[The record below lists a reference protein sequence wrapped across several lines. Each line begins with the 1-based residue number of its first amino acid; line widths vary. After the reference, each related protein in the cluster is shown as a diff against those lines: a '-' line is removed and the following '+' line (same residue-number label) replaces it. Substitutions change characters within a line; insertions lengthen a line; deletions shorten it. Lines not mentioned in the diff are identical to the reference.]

1 MLLKLIVK
9 NAFRHRLRTGL
20 TLLGVTVAVLAFG
33 LLQTVVGAWYAAADA
48 TSRTRLVTRNAI
60 SLVFP
65 LPLSY
70 LQKIRAVPGVMQV
83 SHSNWFGGVYVSE
96 RNFFPQFAVDAQSY
110 FRLYPEFLVEPG
122 EMQAFL
128 RDRQGAVV
136 GRRLAQRFGWRLGD
150 TVSLRGT
157 IWPGTWRF
165 TIRGIYRGAEA
176 GTDEGLFFFHWR
188 YLNETA
194 QRNYP
199 RRANTVGVFIL
210 GIDDAS
216 RAAAISSAV
225 DALFRNSLAET
236 RTETEK
242 AFQLSFVSMTEAILL
257 AIQAVSYVV
266 IVIILAVMA
275 NTMAMTA
282 RERLAEYATLK
293 ALGFGPGFVRLLVY
307 GESLAIALLGGAL
320 GMLLSFPAA
329 EAFGAQ
335 LASLFPVFSIRPETL
350 GLQALAALLVGLI
363 AALVPAEKGARVNI
377 VAGLRSVA

>member
-1 MLLKLIVK
+1 MLLKLILK
-9 NAFRHRLRTGL
+9 NVFRHRLRSGL

-33 LLQTVVGAWYAAADA
+33 LLQTVVGAWYAAAEA
-48 TSRTRLVTRNAI
+48 TSMSRLVTRNAI

-70 LQKIRAVPGVMQV
+70 LQKIRAVPGVTQV

-96 RNFFPQFAVDAQSY
+96 RNFFPQFAVDAASY
-110 FRLYPEFLVEPG
+110 FRLYPEFIVQPAQ
-122 EMQAFL
+122 MQAFL

-136 GRRLAQRFGWRLGD
+136 GRKLAQRFGWRLGD

-176 GTDEGLFFFHWR
+176 STDEGLFFFHWA

-194 QRNYP
+194 KRNFP
-199 RRANTVGVFIL
+199 RRANTVGVFIV

-216 RAAAISSAV
+216 RAAAISNAL

-257 AIQAVSYVV
+257 AIQTVSYVV

-275 NTMAMTA
+275 NTMAMSA

-307 GESLAIALLGGAL
+307 GESLAIALLGGAMAMAL
-320 GMLLSFPAA
+320 TFPASD
-329 EAFGAQ
+329 AFGRQ
-335 LASLFPVFSIRPETL
+335 LASLFPVFRVQPQTL
-350 GLQALAALLVGLI
+350 GLQALAALLVGFI

-377 VAGLRSVA
+377 VAGLRSIG

>member
-70 LQKIRAVPGVMQV
+70 LQKIRAVPGVTQV

-266 IVIILAVMA
+266 IAIILAVMA

-329 EAFGAQ
+329 NAFGAQ

>member
-350 GLQALAALLVGLI
+350 GLQTLAALLVGLI

>member
-33 LLQTVVGAWYAAADA
+33 LLQTVVGAWFAAADA

>member
-33 LLQTVVGAWYAAADA
+33 LLQAVVGAWYAAADA

-70 LQKIRAVPGVMQV
+70 MQKIRAVPGVTQV

-110 FRLYPEFLVEPG
+110 FQLYPEFLVEPG

-150 TVSLRGT
+150 TLSLRGT

-216 RAAAISSAV
+216 RGAAISSAV

-266 IVIILAVMA
+266 IAIILAVMA

>member
-70 LQKIRAVPGVMQV
+70 LQKIRAVPGVTQV

-136 GRRLAQRFGWRLGD
+136 GRRLAQRFGWRVGD

-266 IVIILAVMA
+266 IAIILAVMA